1 GLDRLARLPR
11 PDRRP
16 RPAPTPSRTTP
27 RSDVEAA
34 RAIAATAARSLDD
47 IRRARE
53 QARALAYFNRR
64 PA

>member
-1 GLDRLARLPR
+1 
-11 PDRRP
+11 
-16 RPAPTPSRTTP
+16 
-27 RSDVEAA
+27 VEAA